1 VDDYGMR
8 NTRTFALLALTTA
21 GVLWGTTVPM
31 TKVALGW
38 LGPGWLAVVRFAI
51 AALLLAIPARRQL
64 RAAFTPAI
72 LGWGAAG
79 FGVVLVVQ
87 NAGVA
92 RTSVSHG
99 SLLNASIPILVA
111 IIAAVSGKSRIGA
124 LSWTGFAL
132 ATAGVI
138 VVASGDGG
146 SATMAGDGLVLA
158 SVGLCAAFVA
168 AQPRMLAG
176 RDPMAVTAVQFAAG
190 AVVALPFALGFDG
203 LPAAPTSTGPVL
215 AVAGLI
221 VGGTLLPFTLL
232 AHGQAR
238 VAPEVAGAFLNLE
251 PLVGALAGFVL
262 FGDPAGV
269 VQVLGALGVL
279 GGIGLTA
286 APLLPFRLPRPSLP
300 RPSLALLRG
309 SSGKNGAGNH
319 YFREVVAKDGR
330 RLGVGAAGQP
340 VRSGAGIQ
348 RQRSR
353 PDVGGVVLAQTAQH
367 DTPRFGPAERPPRGQ
382 ERQREQAPRDIR
394 IRRQKRGGRQY
405 DGRVY
410 RGVVGDRGG
419 QAVRDQRRRDRLLGE
434 QRGDLVEGVGHRG
447 RGRRVGGRHRAGPEQ
462 HRGLGHERRPPR

>member
-1 VDDYGMR
+1 MR

-64 RAAFTPAI
+64 RAALTPAI

-146 SATMAGDGLVLA
+146 SATLTGDGLVLA

-168 AQPRMLAG
+168 AQPRLLAG

-190 AVVALPFALGFDG
+190 GLIALPFAIGFDTP
-203 LPAAPTSTGPVL
+203 LAAPTSLGPVL

-232 AHGQAR
+232 AYGQAR

-251 PLVGALAGFVL
+251 PLVGALAGFAL
-262 FGDPAGV
+262 FGDPAGI
-269 VQVLGALGVL
+269 VQVLGALAVL

-286 APLLPFRLPRPSLP
+286 APLLPI
-300 RPSLALLRG
+300 
-309 SSGKNGAGNH
+309 
-319 YFREVVAKDGR
+319 R
-330 RLGVGAAGQP
+330 R
-340 VRSGAGIQ
+340 RIQ
-348 RQRSR
+348 RQRSAA
-353 PDVGGVVLAQTAQH
+353 DLGGGVLAQTAQH
-367 DTPRFGPAERPPRGQ
+367 DAPRLGPAQRPPRGQ
-382 ERQREQAPRDIR
+382 ERQREQPARDVVV
-394 IRRQKRGGRQY
+394 RRQKRGSRQY
-405 DGRVY
+405 NGWVY

-419 QAVRDQRRRDRLLGE
+419 QAVGDARRRDRLLGQ

-447 RGRRVGGRHRAGPEQ
+447 RGRRVGTRHRGGPEQ
-462 HRGLGHERRPPR
+462 QRGLGHKRRPPR

>member
-1 VDDYGMR
+1 MR

-64 RAAFTPAI
+64 RAALTPSI

-124 LSWTGFAL
+124 LSWSGFAL

-146 SATMAGDGLVLA
+146 SATLTGDGLVLA

-168 AQPRMLAG
+168 AQPRLLAG
-176 RDPMAVTAVQFAAG
+176 RNPMAVTAVQFAAG
-190 AVVALPFALGFDG
+190 GLVALPFAIGFDTP
-203 LPAAPTSTGPVL
+203 LAAPTAIGPVL

-232 AHGQAR
+232 AYGQAR

-251 PLVGALAGFVL
+251 PLVGVLAGFVL
-262 FGDPAGV
+262 FGDPAGI
-269 VQVLGALGVL
+269 VQVVGALAVL

-286 APLLPFRLPRPSLP
+286 APLLPFRLPRPSLARRP
-300 RPSLALLRG
+300 RPSLPARFG
-309 SSGKNGAGNH
+309 H
-319 YFREVVAKDGR
+319 YFPEGVV
-330 RLGVGAAGQP
+330 
-340 VRSGAGIQ
+340 SGAGVQ
-348 RQRSR
+348 GQRSTA
-353 PDVGGVVLAQTAQH
+353 DVRGGVLAHTAQH
-367 DTPRFGPAERPPRGQ
+367 DAPRFGPAERPPRGQ
-382 ERQREQAPRDIR
+382 ERQREQSPRDVVV
-394 IRRQKRGGRQY
+394 RRQKRGRRQY

-419 QAVRDQRRRDRLLGE
+419 QAVGDQRRRDRLLGE

-447 RGRRVGGRHRAGPEQ
+447 RGRRIGSRHRGGPEQ